1 MCIYIYIYTYTYIYT
16 LYVSMSVGFNTCLMR
31 RLMAVV
37 WFLAWDEERTL
48 HLRAAAVAHT

>member
-1 MCIYIYIYTYTYIYT
+1 
-16 LYVSMSVGFNTCLMR
+16 MSVGFNTCLMR